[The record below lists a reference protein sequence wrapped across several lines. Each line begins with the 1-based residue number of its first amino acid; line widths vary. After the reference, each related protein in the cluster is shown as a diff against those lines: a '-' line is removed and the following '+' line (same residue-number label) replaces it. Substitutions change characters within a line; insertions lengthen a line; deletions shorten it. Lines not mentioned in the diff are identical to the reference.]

1 MTGMQVVVT
10 DIRHSDWGRAI
21 AYMFV
26 RLRANWIMF
35 GIAAVAFLVFAC
47 ILMAINGRVSL
58 REVAIAVVFAVAGAF
73 AALLS
78 CLLAHLASTA
88 AMARTSRLLNAFTL
102 TLGDDGLHTQSAAGQ
117 GMLKWS
123 AVAFVRRNKN
133 YIFIGV
139 TPYKIILV
147 PLRNFPSP
155 QELDQ
160 FWVRISDLWRA
171 SAQHNIV

>member
-1 MTGMQVVVT
+1 MQVVVT
-10 DIRHSDWGRAI
+10 DIRRSDWVRAI

-35 GIAAVAFLVFAC
+35 GIALVAFLVFAC
-47 ILMAINGRVSL
+47 ILMAITGPVTR
-58 REVAIAVVFAVAGAF
+58 REVAIAAVFAVAGAVST
-73 AALLS
+73 LLLG
-78 CLLAHLASTA
+78 LLAHLASTA
-88 AMARTSRLLNAFTL
+88 AMARTSRLLDAFTL

-123 AVAFVRRNKN
+123 AVAFVRSNKN

-171 SAQHNIV
+171 SAQQNML

>member
-1 MTGMQVVVT
+1 MQQVVVA
-10 DIRHSDWGRAI
+10 DIRRSDWVRSI

-26 RLRANWIMF
+26 RLRANWIIF
-35 GIAAVAFLVFAC
+35 AIAAVAFFALAC
-47 ILMAINGRVSL
+47 ILMAITGPVAL
-58 REVAIAVVFAVAGAF
+58 REVAIAAVFAVAGAL
-73 AALLS
+73 AALLLG
-78 CLLAHLASTA
+78 LLAHLASTA
-88 AMARTSRLLNAFTL
+88 AMARTSRLLDAFTL

-147 PLRNFPSP
+147 PLRAFPSP

-160 FWVRISDLWRA
+160 FWGRISDLWRA
-171 SAQHNIV
+171 SARRNMV